1 MQVLDQSTTKICSA
15 KISVL
20 KVDDANGNIAF
31 ICQRFYGLFLLEVD
45 EENKKLSNICWKPKL
60 RKHSSKATFIIVAL
74 QCFVKTLSKA
84 PTAALTNRLT
94 HLCLKK

>member
-31 ICQRFYGLFLLEVD
+31 ICQRFYGLFLIKELGADQNANSTSKTSIQV
-45 EENKKLSNICWKPKL
+45 NK
-60 RKHSSKATFIIVAL
+60 
-74 QCFVKTLSKA
+74 
-84 PTAALTNRLT
+84 TNN
-94 HLCLKK
+94 